1 MRDAKAL
8 RFSKLLNPK
17 TIAVFGVSQSNDSH
31 PANVIYNKLLL
42 RYPVKVYPINP
53 RGGQLRGDRV
63 YADISEVPAPVDLAV
78 IATRADHVFEIV
90 EACIQ
95 QKVTGAIIISGGFA
109 EVGRTDLQ
117 QQIATIARDAGFPF
131 IGPNCLGVYAP
142 NLFDTFFLPGER
154 LVRPEDGHVAL
165 ISQSGGVLVDQM
177 VKFAE
182 QGVGLSLAVSIGNKA
197 MVRELDLLDY
207 LATDENT
214 RVIAFYVEGFERNE
228 GRQFV
233 QTAAALKKPVIVL
246 KAGKTEAG
254 SRAVSSHTASLAGD
268 YRVFSAVLAQH
279 GIVEALDE
287 YEMVSFC
294 ESLSCYPQSISGR
307 VGIITVS
314 GGHGALATDACSR
327 FGLDV
332 PSLTQ
337 ETQNRVRASLSGRIQ
352 SIAALGN
359 PIDLTGSA
367 VDEDFV
373 AATAA
378 LSQAE
383 EIDCVLMLL
392 LPYSPGVS
400 ADLGAR
406 LSYVSQREGKP
417 LVTYVPHV
425 DKFGMLIEGF
435 ELNHVPVAASING
448 AVLMV
453 EAMRRCRTC

>member
-1 MRDAKAL
+1 MRENDSL
-8 RFSKLLNPK
+8 QFTSLLKPES
-17 TIAVFGVSQSNDSH
+17 IAVFGVSLSNDSH
-31 PANVIYNKLLL
+31 PANVIYSKLLL

-53 RGGQLRGDRV
+53 RGGRLRRDRV
-63 YADISEVPAPVDLAV
+63 YTDISEVPAKVDLAV
-78 IATRADHVFEIV
+78 IATRAEYVPKIV

-95 QKVTGAIIISGGFA
+95 FKVGGGIIISGGFA
-109 EVGRTDLQ
+109 EAGRADLQ
-117 QQIATIARDAGFPF
+117 DQLVTMAEQAGFPF

-142 NLFDTFFLPGER
+142 GVFDTFFLPGER
-154 LVRPEDGHVAL
+154 LVRPDEGHVAL
-165 ISQSGGVLVDQM
+165 VSQSGGVLVDQM

-197 MVRELDLLDY
+197 MVREMDLLRY
-207 LATDENT
+207 LASDKQTH
-214 RVIAFYVEGFERNE
+214 VIAFYVEGFAENE

-233 QTAAALKKPVIVL
+233 QAASKLKKPVIVL
-246 KAGKTEAG
+246 KAGKTAAG

-268 YRVFSAVLAQH
+268 YKVFSAVLAQH
-279 GIVEALDE
+279 GIVEARDE

-294 ESLSCYPQSISGR
+294 ESLSCYPQSVAGR
-307 VGIITVS
+307 VGIVTVS

-327 FGLDV
+327 IGLSV
-332 PSLTQ
+332 PPLSEQ
-337 ETQNRVRASLSGRIQ
+337 TQNDIRAGFSDRIKA
-352 SIAALGN
+352 IASVDN

-367 VDEDFV
+367 VDDDFV
-373 AATAA
+373 AAAAA
-378 LSQAE
+378 LSRAT

-406 LSYVSQREGKP
+406 LSYVYQREGKP

-425 DKFGMLIEGF
+425 DKFRMLIEGF
-435 ELNHVPVAASING
+435 ELNHVPVSASING

-453 EAMRRCRTC
+453 EAMRRCQTC